1 MSFKIGLILL
11 FNYSKIELNY
21 QLLMNRGPEH
31 ELR

>member
-21 QLLMNRGPEH
+21 LVPDESWSGT
-31 ELR
+31 